1 MDFFDTLTTA
11 DIGDGRL
18 RFGVVPY
25 SSTANVGHILAEKD
39 PDWLSDYTILPS
51 RSPVIRYNWSGTNP
65 PSSVITGTTIN
76 GAWENFL
83 PISGFTSSDACSAV
97 VAPADTKIGRASC
110 RERVCQYV

>member
-1 MDFFDTLTTA
+1 MRISDWSSDVCSSDLALQDATMDFFDTLTTA

-65 PSSVITGTTIN
+65 PSSVTTG
-76 GAWENFL
+76 
-83 PISGFTSSDACSAV
+83 
-97 VAPADTKIGRASC
+97 KIGRAH
-110 RERVCQYV
+110 V

>member
-39 PDWLSDYTILPS
+39 PDWFSDYTILPS
-51 RSPVIRYNWSGTNP
+51 RSPVIRYNWSGPKP
-65 PSSVITGTTIN
+65 PSSVHPGPTNN
-76 GAWENFL
+76 GAGENFL
-83 PISGFTSSDACSAV
+83 PNSGFTHRSACSAV
-97 VAPADTKIGRASC
+97 VTPGGHPPALPHD
-110 RERVCQYV
+110 